1 MLQILLIRPGAT
13 DFDEQRRI
21 KGTLDIPLNA
31 QGNDQ
36 VAQTCAE
43 LVDFDID
50 VVYTSPAQS
59 AEQTAGVIGQRR
71 GVKVKT
77 LDKLTNLNHGLWHGK
92 LIDEV
97 KQRQPKLYRQFQE
110 HPETVCPPE
119 GETIEDAERRVV
131 KIMKKLFRKHKN
143 GVIALVVPEPLAS
156 VVKHLLDHSKLG
168 NLWKAEIDSGN
179 WEAIEIEPGK
189 SVQYV

>member
-36 VAQTCAE
+36 VAQTCDE
-43 LVDFDID
+43 LHSFDID
-50 VVYTSPAQS
+50 AVYTSPAQS
-59 AEQTAGVIGQRR
+59 AEQTAGVIGRR
-71 GVKVKT
+71 RSVKVKT

-131 KIMKKLFRKHKN
+131 KVLKKLFRKHRS

-156 VVKHLLDHSKLG
+156 VVKHLLDDSKLG

-179 WEAIEIEPGK
+179 WEAIEIERGK